1 MNDDEVDQVDEAER
15 FKTLPEPIRLS
26 QMTAAHAATPGSAVI
41 FFGDPMPFGDGGAHD
56 GDGD

>member
-15 FKTLPEPIRLS
+15 FKHLPEPTRLS
-26 QMTAAHAATPGSAVI
+26 QVTTTHAAIPGSAVI
-41 FFGDPMPFGDGGAHD
+41 LSSDPMPFGDGGAPD

>member
-1 MNDDEVDQVDEAER
+1 MNDDEVGQVDEAER

-26 QMTAAHAATPGSAVI
+26 QMTTAHAAIPGSAVI
-41 FFGDPMPFGDGGAHD
+41 FFGAPMPFGDGASHD